1 MRRSCQLKLYNIINA
16 FDNINLKNLDLD
28 SFKLIIFANRQIK
41 KFFHLE
47 AFLCKADD
55 KGNIAI
61 ADFFTF
67 DLPKEKEN
75 LDTDAFS
82 DTEVYV
88 KNIDLNNIKKYGTG
102 IYVLLIYGEEI
113 DEERYNPQISF
124 KSTINLKEA
133 SIKAKSKLKV
143 IYE

>member
-1 MRRSCQLKLYNIINA
+1 MDIPCIGK
-16 FDNINLKNLDLD
+16 
-28 SFKLIIFANRQIK
+28 
-41 KFFHLE
+41 
-47 AFLCKADD
+47 C
-55 KGNIAI
+55 